1 MKKIYAILLL
11 GALCLGCTSHS
22 FAKTRMT
29 PQARAAQK
37 RAKKQ
42 QKAMKKFSKQQTK
55 HHKAA
60 SKH

>member
-1 MKKIYAILLL
+1 MRKIAGLLAV
-11 GALCLGCTSHS
+11 GVLCLACGLPLI
-22 FAKTRMT
+22 AKTHGN

-42 QKAMKKFSKQQTK
+42 QKAMKKSSKQQTRA
-55 HHKAA
+55 HKAA